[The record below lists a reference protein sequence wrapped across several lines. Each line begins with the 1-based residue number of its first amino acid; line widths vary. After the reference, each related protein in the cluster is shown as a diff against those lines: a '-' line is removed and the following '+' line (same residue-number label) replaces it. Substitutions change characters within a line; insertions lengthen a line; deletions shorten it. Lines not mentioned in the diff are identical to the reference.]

1 MRHHKISDE
10 EKIAKQLAKIVSDL
24 TLDLEAVGVALAK
37 AFPNVIYH
45 RLEII
50 KDAAEY
56 EREAINVR
64 TSHDPLF

>member
-1 MRHHKISDE
+1 MRHHKLSDE

-45 RLEII
+45 RLEVI
-50 KDAAEY
+50 KEAAEN
-56 EREAINVR
+56 EREMINVR
-64 TSHDPLF
+64 NTHNPFF